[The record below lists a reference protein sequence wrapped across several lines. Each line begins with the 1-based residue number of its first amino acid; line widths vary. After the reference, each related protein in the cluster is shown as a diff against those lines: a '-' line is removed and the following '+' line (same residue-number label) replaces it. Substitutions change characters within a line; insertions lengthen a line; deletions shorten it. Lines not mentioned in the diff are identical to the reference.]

1 MKKIIPFVKEIEFKT
16 MISRITSISLE
27 HTLRVEED
35 NLISGNFILEG
46 TYKMTQA
53 SQIDEDFSYKIP
65 VDIEIDSKYDT
76 SNVNLDI
83 DDFTYEVLDEER
95 LKLNIA
101 LCIDNLEEK
110 EIPVLIEEEPLL
122 ETFDITEEEKEESRN
137 DGILDDLF
145 LETSKKEELIIT
157 TDELKDEEED
167 VTNYD
172 VETTDINTNL
182 NYKYNNDEQN
192 VNNIKNTNNYVSVPN
207 FNSNTL
213 VDNDS
218 NMNSLFS
225 SFKDSAETFKTYYV
239 YIVKEE
245 DTINSILNKYN
256 ITKEELEEYNNLE
269 NVKIG
274 NKIVIPSAKNE

>member
-35 NLISGNFILEG
+35 NLISGHFILEG

-83 DDFTYEVLDEER
+83 DDFTYEVIDEER

-110 EIPVLIEEEPLL
+110 EIPLLIEEEPVL
-122 ETFDITEEEKEESRN
+122 ETFDIDTKEEKEEVRN
-137 DGILDDLF
+137 DEILDDLF
-145 LETSKKEELIIT
+145 LDTSTKEELII
-157 TDELKDEEED
+157 DDSDDYEENNKEYNT
-167 VTNYD
+167 VIPNN
-172 VETTDINTNL
+172 ESINN
-182 NYKYNNDEQN
+182 NFNYNNS
-192 VNNIKNTNNYVSVPN
+192 NNTTTC
-207 FNSNTL
+207 NSNASS
-213 VDNDS
+213 S
-218 NMNSLFS
+218 NIEGVNSLFS

-269 NVKIG
+269 DVKTG